1 MFAPSQLFDL
11 ENLSIKDIFDSVD
24 QAYEI
29 LGTPLKEYCKKL
41 SGREIHGTVMEGA
54 VLVGDGIYIGEG
66 TVVEPGAFI
75 KGPAYIGKNTEIRHS
90 AYLRGNVVV
99 GDNCVV
105 GHCTEVKMSIFLD
118 GAKAGHFAYVGDS
131 ILGNNVNL
139 GAGTK
144 LANLKIIESDIVL
157 HTDTGDKV
165 VTGLRKMGA
174 ILGTN
179 VEIGCNAVTSPGT
192 ILAPK
197 SMVYPAIGIKG
208 AFSKR
213 VVLREANM
221 VKRKS

>member
-1 MFAPSQLFDL
+1 MFEPSKLFHL
-11 ENLSIKDIFDSVD
+11 EDLSIKDIFDSVN

-29 LGTPLKEYCKKL
+29 LGNPLKEYCKRFK
-41 SGREIHGTVMEGA
+41 GREIHGTVMEGA
-54 VLVGDGIYIGEG
+54 FLIGDGIYIGEG
-66 TVVEPGAFI
+66 SVVEPGAYI
-75 KGPAYIGKNTEIRHS
+75 KGPCYIGKNTEIRHS
-90 AYLRGNVVV
+90 AYLRGIVVV

-131 ILGNNVNL
+131 ILGNDVNL

-157 HTDTGDKV
+157 HVETGEKI

-174 ILGTN
+174 ILGDK

-221 VKRKS
+221 VKKLK

>member
-1 MFAPSQLFDL
+1 MFSPSELFKL

-24 QAYEI
+24 QAHEI
-29 LGTPLKEYCKKL
+29 LGDPLKEYCKQFK
-41 SGREIHGTVMEGA
+41 GREINGTVMEGA
-54 VLVGDGIYIGEG
+54 TLVGDGIYIGEG
-66 TVVEPGAFI
+66 SIVEPGAYI

-131 ILGNNVNL
+131 ILGNDVNL

-144 LANLKIIESDIVL
+144 LANLKIIESDVML
-157 HTDTGDKV
+157 HVDTGEKL

-174 ILGTN
+174 ILGYG

-213 VVLREANM
+213 VILRESNM
-221 VKRKS
+221 VRK